1 MVGGVAVGFV
11 TGLVRVGGVA
21 VGFVTGLDRVGFAIG
36 LVALALVAA
45 LPVME
50 VRDAIVRM
58 IVD

>member
-1 MVGGVAVGFV
+1 MGGEVV
-11 TGLVRVGGVA
+11 VGGVA